1 MIKETSKTV
10 TKTHS
15 GGTLTEYFD
24 NKGNRI
30 RAIHITGKLIKSV
43 NDDDEDDIT
52 SSKTLKG

>member
-30 RAIHITGKLIKSV
+30 RAVHITGKLIKSV
-43 NDDDEDDIT
+43 NDDEDDFVST
-52 SSKTLKG
+52 KTLKG

>member
-15 GGTLTEYFD
+15 GGTLIEYFD

-30 RAIHITGKLIKSV
+30 RAVHITGKLIKSV
-43 NDDDEDDIT
+43 NDDEDDFVST
-52 SSKTLKG
+52 KTLKG

>member
-30 RAIHITGKLIKSV
+30 RAVHVTGKLIKSV
-43 NDDDEDDIT
+43 NDDEDDFVST
-52 SSKTLKG
+52 KTLKG